1 MKQQRILVVDDE
13 RNLCDILLYNL
24 SMAGY
29 EAVAAFSAEEA
40 LEKEPADFDLILL
53 DVMLPGLSG
62 YELAQKLKTD
72 IATKS
77 IPIVFLTAMGAE
89 DNKLHGFD
97 LGAYDYIPKP
107 FSVREVLA
115 RIKAVLGRTSQAQS
129 VIQELCY
136 EGLKLNIVNK
146 SVTADGKETVV
157 ICAYEHDDNWKFT
170 FSDNGV
176 GIDAEHLP
184 RIFERFYR
192 IDKGRSRSLG
202 GTGLGLSIVKNAV
215 MLHGGTII
223 AKAEE
228 DGGMRFEFT
237 LKK

>member
-62 YELAQKLKTD
+62 YELAQKLKTG
-72 IATKS
+72 IATNS
-77 IPIVFLTAMGAE
+77 IPIVFLSAMGAE
-89 DNKLHGFD
+89 DDKLHGFD
-97 LGAYDYIPKP
+97 LGADDYIPKP

-115 RIKAVLGRTSQAQS
+115 RIKAVLGRTSQDHS
-129 VIQELCY
+129 VIQELSY

-146 SVTADGKETVV
+146 SVIADGEEIQLTKTEYEILKLFLEHRGQVFSRQEILDKVWPQGVVVSDRTVDV
-157 ICAYEHDDNWKFT
+157 NITRMRKK
-170 FSDNGV
+170 
-176 GIDAEHLP
+176 I
-184 RIFERFYR
+184 
-192 IDKGRSRSLG
+192 GRYSSC
-202 GTGLGLSIVKNAV
+202 IVTRQGFGYLFVK
-215 MLHGGTII
+215 I
-223 AKAEE
+223 
-228 DGGMRFEFT
+228 
-237 LKK
+237 